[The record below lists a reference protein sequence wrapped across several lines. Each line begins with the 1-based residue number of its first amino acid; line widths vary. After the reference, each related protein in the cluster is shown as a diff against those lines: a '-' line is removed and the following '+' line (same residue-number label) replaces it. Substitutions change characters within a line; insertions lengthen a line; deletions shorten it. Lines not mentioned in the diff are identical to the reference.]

1 MKMKGGIKSALK
13 AYITVTVP
21 GIYYH
26 YFMAQHL
33 SDTSQTQG
41 MGVWQ
46 GASCSVYGDT
56 RKCLLK
62 ADSTRFHVM
71 EWRRHP

>member
-1 MKMKGGIKSALK
+1 MKMKGSSKSALK
-13 AYITVTVP
+13 AYITITVP

-26 YFMAQHL
+26 YFMAHL
-33 SDTSQTQG
+33 SDTSQTRG

-56 RKCLLK
+56 HKCLLK
-62 ADSTRFHVM
+62 ADSTRIHVM
-71 EWRRHP
+71 VWRRHP